1 MLRNLVKEI
10 DMEPLPPFLAPLREH
25 DRNLSIVIVVSLL
38 LTIFGAFN
46 LLLAPPTDADAYEY
60 AGLARTYLETGRLE
74 HEMLPSPGYLSTN
87 RNVPQPAADRVT
99 LWTALM
105 IPVQAL
111 LGDSVWVFLLPG
123 LLSFFF
129 LGPLAYLFA
138 VALFDKRAA
147 FFAALAVMLLPRIVY
162 IAFVEDAGQPN
173 FLFFDLML
181 VTLSMALRHRW
192 LSVGLFAGL
201 MTATRLTGM
210 VAVVAVLLWVCLSER
225 DQLRRS
231 RFWLFL
237 LLTATVVAPF
247 FIARASALSEF
258 GLGSLPQSSI
268 LTADPDMMEHVHQVG
283 TLTHLEYNRKP
294 SPPADNTTPVW
305 RRRAK
310 LIARNV
316 GIITLFGFNSKISS
330 YPGLAGIIT
339 FSLLPFAILGFIRGL
354 WDRRIR
360 LMLLIILVGV
370 AVFSLRIAYED
381 RYLFPQ
387 AAMAAML
394 AFFGADTC
402 AKRWRLISPGRLFL
416 VFLLLEA
423 GPNLA
428 MNTMRLAGSSARH
441 DFAELAEISHWV
453 RRNTPPDATLL
464 TVPFWSPH
472 YLMHRK
478 TALLPLGDQHDFRD
492 AAQQYRADYMLFEWF
507 WPGDRLPRL
516 PYLTPLVRGQR
527 FILYHIDRGHP
538 AFADPD
544 ATIPHLVDFDW
555 FGYFWND
562 RFTIQTNTPLFKAI
576 AYFAHS
582 LAIGWALFI
591 AVWLAVL
598 LGPAWLHRLPWV
610 IFLILLPLLVTV
622 VQVRLM
628 IGQFVLLQ
636 ANPPHFCLTQAKRFI
651 DSAPPSEAVRKIRLV
666 LKNPATLTAWE
677 YDWRM
682 VGVPVSVEPYFHG
695 KPPTPGEAVF
705 VEVADAAPPVGR
717 AWYAG
722 KAFEAERQH
731 GRHLQ
736 TIAFGLKQAG
746 YRVEI
751 LDAGVIGI
759 PVVPPPQ

>member
-1 MLRNLVKEI
+1 MLGNLINET
-10 DMEPLPPFLAPLREH
+10 DMEPLPPFLAPLRER

-46 LLLAPPTDADAYEY
+46 LYLAPPTDADAYEY

-87 RNVPQPAADRVT
+87 RNVPQPAVDRVT
-99 LWTALM
+99 LWTMLM
-105 IPVQAL
+105 IPIQAL

-138 VALFDKRAA
+138 VALFDKRTA
-147 FFAALAVMLLPRIVY
+147 FFAALAVMLLPRFVY

-192 LSVGLFAGL
+192 LSAGLFAGL
-201 MTATRLTGM
+201 MTATRLTGI
-210 VAVVAVLLWVCLSER
+210 VAVVAVFLWVCLSER
-225 DQLRRS
+225 DQLRRW
-231 RFWLFL
+231 RFWLFPL
-237 LLTATVVAPF
+237 LIAVALAPF
-247 FIARASALSEF
+247 FIVRTSALSEF

-268 LTADPDMMEHVHQVG
+268 LTADPDMMEHVNEVG
-283 TLTHLEYNRKP
+283 SLTHLEYDRKP
-294 SPPADNTTPVW
+294 SPQADNTTPVW
-305 RRRAK
+305 IRRAK

-330 YPGLAGIIT
+330 YPGLPGIIT

-360 LMLLIILVGV
+360 LMLLTILVGV
-370 AVFSLRIAYED
+370 AVFSLRIGYED

-394 AFFGADTC
+394 AFFGADMC

-441 DFAELAEISHWV
+441 DFEELTEISHWV

-464 TVPFWSPH
+464 TMPFWSPH

-527 FILYHIDRGHP
+527 FFLYHIDRGHP
-538 AFADPD
+538 ALADPE
-544 ATIPHLVDFDW
+544 ATIPYLVDFDW
-555 FGYFWND
+555 FGYFWKD
-562 RFTIQTNTPLFKAI
+562 RFTIQTNTPLHKAI
-576 AYFAHS
+576 AYFTHS
-582 LAIGWALFI
+582 LALGWALFI

-598 LGPAWLHRLPWV
+598 LSPARLHRRPWV
-610 IFLILLPLLVTV
+610 IFLLLVPLLVTV
-622 VQVRLM
+622 VQVKLM
-628 IGQFVLLQ
+628 IRQFAPLQ
-636 ANPPHFCLTQAKRFI
+636 ADPPHFCLTQAKRFI
-651 DSAPPSEAVRKIRLV
+651 DSAPPSEAVREIRLV
-666 LKNPATLTAWE
+666 LNDPATLTAWQ
-677 YDWRM
+677 YDWRTI
-682 VGVPVSVEPYFHG
+682 GVTVSPAPYIHG
-695 KPPTPGEAVF
+695 QPPTPGEAVF
-705 VEVADAAPPVGR
+705 VEVAGAVPRAGR
-717 AWYAG
+717 PFYAG
-722 KAFEAERQH
+722 ESHEAERQH
-731 GRHLQ
+731 ERYLQ
-736 TIAFGLKQAG
+736 QIAFGLKQAG

-759 PVVPPPQ
+759 PASPPPP